1 VPDKHAETDAVDESQ
16 VGEVNNGA
24 RPRLPPDVAK
34 VRLQDRS
41 AEGIQLTTQA
51 HHGHIVAIVS

>member
-1 VPDKHAETDAVDESQ
+1 MLAEQLGIAALTAPVVE
-16 VGEVNNGA
+16 
-24 RPRLPPDVAK
+24 RPSLAPDVAK
-34 VRLQDRS
+34 VRLQDRG